1 MRVLGGAAHP
11 TSQKV
16 LQEGRVELGQLFDWS
31 MPHTCA
37 LFHDSATMK
46 KLRKN

>member
-1 MRVLGGAAHP
+1 MRFLSGAAHP

-16 LQEGRVELGQLFDWS
+16 LQEGRVELGQLFDLS

-37 LFHDSATMK
+37 LLFTIQQQLKS
-46 KLRKN
+46 